1 MIDPDEGTVACT
13 SALHKLMCSLFDR
26 QTMWSHRAMI
36 KAGFNCVSLVLLA
49 GISLFLSDGLC
60 AAGDTRLDLTSG
72 WRFRPDPENAG
83 VAEGWHSTSY
93 PDDDWVVLEAG
104 KRWEDQGFPDVDGYA
119 WYRRHVNVP
128 ESWRGRSVWLIVGGA
143 NDACEMFC
151 NGKLINTYGDDSE
164 MSVNSTPI
172 IGDLSRSIRFGQAN
186 VFAVKCYDWGAS
198 GGLWRLPCAL
208 ITDPAQL
215 PVESIAACYPDR
227 ENRKLTVEVDLT
239 GFGNQRPETTIRA
252 ALFRRGS
259 ALVVAKRAV
268 AVAPNANDAAVTFEV
283 PDAIAGSAYRIE
295 VAAEDPKGEPV
306 AGVVASLD
314 VEWDA
319 LPSWTGEYASLKVLN
334 NFVTELLSA
343 RVGENAGSPDSE
355 TRLRQSVFSFAN
367 PRKGWVFFSVSYDRE
382 NVALPAPRAILDDR
396 PEPLVW
402 RPNLDKGVFEAMQL
416 LDEGEHEIQV
426 RVPSSGRLDVRTM
439 PEIAFCYYPSS
450 RHIAAYPAYDWE
462 YVERYVLP
470 HVNTLI
476 TRSEVP
482 QNEFEQWLSEGRQWI
497 SNAGLPG
504 LTSSEA
510 PAADDVYEYWA
521 SNPGVTEP
529 GFGGIMVDEFLWSGA
544 DHYSAWS
551 DAVSRI
557 NATPSFRG
565 KTFYAWCGDLFR
577 QQPSLEFSRLLTE
590 FGYRFSWEK
599 YLREEPTA
607 DRASRLMLREMQ
619 RPFAQWKKAMPGVE
633 HHMVMCLGYLCAP
646 PETLNLN
653 PGVDYHVFL
662 DMQFQM
668 LATEPTFWGLYGI
681 MEYMAAY
688 ADEESIRWA
697 HRLFRHYCIEGHR
710 TRLTNDPYVLP
721 HLKNPDF
728 ADGLEEWRFWPAEK
742 GSIGTKVM
750 DGFSWLQGRYPRTAS
765 GDRFCWMKRSAVGPN
780 RVRQTIRS
788 LEPGRL
794 YSVKLISADL
804 TALDKKQTFA
814 LTTRI
819 DVAEQLDEYS
829 FQFPYPSCYSHEVP
843 PYNRTHPAYFNFHR
857 VVFRPT
863 SRTAE
868 LVISDWA
875 APTDPGGPFGQEIA
889 FNFVEV
895 QPFLEP

>member
-1 MIDPDEGTVACT
+1 MIEGTVACT
-13 SALHKLMCSLFDR
+13 SGLSKLMPSLFYKR
-26 QTMWSHRAMI
+26 TIWNNRALI
-36 KAGFNCVSLVLLA
+36 KAGFTCMSVVLFAGMLLLLHA
-49 GISLFLSDGLC
+49 GIC

-72 WRFRPDPENAG
+72 WRFRPDADNVG
-83 VAEGWHSTSY
+83 FAEGWHTASY
-93 PDDDWVVLEAG
+93 SDHDWAVLDAG

-119 WYRRHVNVP
+119 WYRRRVDVP
-128 ESWRGRSVWLIVGGA
+128 ESWRGEKVWLVIGGA
-143 NDACEMFC
+143 NDACEVFC
-151 NGKLINTYGDDSE
+151 NGELINTYGDDKE
-164 MSVNSTPI
+164 LSVNSTPI
-172 IGDLSRSIRFGQAN
+172 IVDLSRSIHFGQSN
-186 VFAVKCYDWGAS
+186 VVAVKCYDWGAS

-208 ITDPAQL
+208 TTDPARL
-215 PVESIAACYPDR
+215 PVESLVACYPDR
-227 ENRKLTVEVDLT
+227 ENHKLTVEVDLT
-239 GFGNQRPETTIRA
+239 GLGNERPETTLRA

-259 ALVVAKRAV
+259 KLVVAKRAV
-268 AVAPNANDAAVTFEV
+268 PVASDANDAAVSFEV
-283 PDAIAGSAYRIE
+283 PDARAGSAYRIE
-295 VAAEDPKGEPV
+295 VAAEDPKGKPV

-319 LPSWTGEYASLKVLN
+319 SPRWPGEYASLKVLN

-343 RVGENAGSPDSE
+343 RVGENGHSPGSE
-355 TRLRQSVFSFAN
+355 TRSGQSVFSFAN
-367 PRKGWVFFSVSYDRE
+367 PRSGWVFFSVSYDRR

-402 RPNLDKGVFEAMQL
+402 RPNPDTGAFEAMRFL
-416 LDEGEHEIQV
+416 AIGEHRIQV
-426 RVPSSGRLDVRTM
+426 EAESPGQLDVRTM

-450 RHIAAYPAYDWE
+450 RHITAYPPYDWE

-482 QNEFEQWLSEGRQWI
+482 QNEFDQWLGEGRQWI

-504 LTSSEA
+504 LASSEA
-510 PAADDVYEYWA
+510 PAVEDVYEYWA
-521 SNPGVTEP
+521 SNLGVTQP
-529 GFGGIMVDEFLWSGA
+529 GFGGMMVDEFLWSGV
-544 DHYSAWS
+544 DHYRAWS
-551 DAVSRI
+551 DAVSRL
-557 NATPSFRG
+557 NANASFRG
-565 KTFYAWCGDLFR
+565 KTFYAWCGDLFK

-590 FGYRFSWEK
+590 LGYRFSWEK

-607 DRASRLMLREMQ
+607 DRARRLMLREMQ
-619 RPFAQWKKAMPGVE
+619 RPFAQWKKVMPGVE
-633 HHMVMCLGYLCAP
+633 RHTVMCLGYLCAP

-697 HRLFRHYCIEGHR
+697 HRLFRHYCIEGNR
-710 TRLTNDPYVLP
+710 TPLTNDPYLLP
-721 HLKNPDF
+721 HVRNPDF
-728 ADGLEEWRFWPAEK
+728 ADELDEWRVEPAEK
-742 GSIGTKVM
+742 GSIDTKVM
-750 DGFSWLQGRYPRTAS
+750 DGFSWLQGRYPKTAG
-765 GDRFCWMKRSAVGPN
+765 GDRFCWMKRSAESPN

-794 YSVKLISADL
+794 YSLKLISADL
-804 TALDKKQTFA
+804 TELDKKQTLVLA
-814 LTTRI
+814 INI
-819 DVAEQLDEYS
+819 DGAELLDEYC

-863 SRTAE
+863 GRTAE

-875 APTDPGGPFGQEIA
+875 ASTDPGGPFGQEIA